1 MLNIE
6 NVSYEPYQ
14 KSAVLAALSKW
25 NFRKLDLGFM
35 CGSCHNV
42 TCKIKLR
49 TSAGIIQGVIICN
62 KH

>member
-42 TCKIKLR
+42 TCKIKIKDFSWNYTR
-49 TSAGIIQGVIICN
+49 SNYMQ
-62 KH
+62 